1 MVTEW
6 RDVYP
11 GFNKR
16 ISVILSLYP
25 CRIHRHATPCAPGE
39 EAMACA
45 KKALLP
51 PDELGYVRTP

>member
-1 MVTEW
+1 VTGVGLTP
-6 RDVYP
+6 D
-11 GFNKR
+11 
-16 ISVILSLYP
+16 
-25 CRIHRHATPCAPGE
+25 APCATGE